1 MRNIFTITDK
11 YRINNLDDLNWCI
24 QEAVTVKKSKDAER
38 IGTVH
43 WKNVSYH
50 RDLAQACTRL
60 AKTLADETECDTL
73 NDYANALKRHCDG
86 LAAAVGA
93 IQ

>member
-1 MRNIFTITDK
+1 MITDK

-60 AKTLADETECDTL
+60 AKTLSDETECDTL
-73 NDYANALKRHCDG
+73 NDYADALKRHCDV
-86 LAAAVGA
+86 LAASVGVT
-93 IQ
+93 Q